1 MSRQQR
7 GGRRSPADARSHTDE
22 THRSEGRAARVSA
35 RPQRR
40 VTQDP
45 TPARS
50 EAPPNRAPAHGG
62 GVRLQ
67 KLIADAGIASRR
79 GAERLMR
86 EGAVTVNGR
95 IVTELGAKAVP
106 GEADVRVAG
115 QRVTQPAAHVY
126 YLLNKPAGYVTT
138 LSDEHGR
145 ANARELLRDV
155 KARVYPVGRLDRD
168 SEGLLL
174 FTNDGELTARL
185 THPRYGVEKEYLA
198 LVDREPAPEAL
209 AALRRGVVIE
219 GRRTAPATVERL
231 HPEQGGAWLAITI
244 HEGRK
249 RQVRQ
254 MCQAVGLGVRR
265 LVRTRFGSLTLEG
278 LPPGAHRRLTA
289 RELARLRRDAGLS
302 ERGD

>member
-1 MSRQQR
+1 MNQQSR
-7 GGRRSPADARSHTDE
+7 GRRPPPQARSRTGD
-22 THRSEGRAARVSA
+22 TGRSEGRTAPSSA
-35 RPQRR
+35 PGQRR
-40 VTQDP
+40 VRENP
-45 TPARS
+45 
-50 EAPPNRAPAHGG
+50 APPALPPDRAAAHGA

-79 GAERLMR
+79 AAERLMR
-86 EGAVTVNGR
+86 EGAVTVNGH
-95 IVTELGAKAVP
+95 IVTEPGTKAVP
-106 GEADVRVAG
+106 GEDDVRVAG
-115 QRVTQPAAHVY
+115 QRITQPAPQVY
-126 YLLNKPAGYVTT
+126 YLLNKPPGYVTT

-155 KARVYPVGRLDRD
+155 RARVYPVGRLDRD

-198 LVDREPAPEAL
+198 LVDREPAPAAL
-209 AALRRGVVIE
+209 EVLRRGVVIE
-219 GRRTAPATVERL
+219 GRRTAPAGIERL
-231 HPEQGGAWLAITI
+231 HPEDGGVWLAITI
-244 HEGRK
+244 HEGRR

-254 MCQAVGLGVRR
+254 MCQAVGLDVLR

-289 RELARLRRDAGLS
+289 RELTRLRRDAGLG
-302 ERGD
+302 ERAT

>member
-1 MSRQQR
+1 MPPVS
-7 GGRRSPADARSHTDE
+7 E
-22 THRSEGRAARVSA
+22 TASGE
-35 RPQRR
+35 
-40 VTQDP
+40 
-45 TPARS
+45 
-50 EAPPNRAPAHGG
+50 

-79 GAERLMR
+79 AAERLMR

-95 IVTELGAKAVP
+95 IVTEPGAKAVP
-106 GEADVRVAG
+106 GEDDVRVAG
-115 QRVTQPAAHVY
+115 QRVTQPAPHVY
-126 YLLNKPAGYVTT
+126 YLLNKPPGYVTT

-155 KARVYPVGRLDRD
+155 KARIYPVGRLDRD

-198 LVDREPAPEAL
+198 LVDREPAPEEL
-209 AALRRGVVIE
+209 AALRRGVLLE
-219 GRRTAPATVERL
+219 GRRTAPAGVERL
-231 HPEQGGAWLAITI
+231 HPEDGGVWLAITI

-254 MCQAVGLGVRR
+254 MCQAVGLEVRR

-278 LPPGAHRRLTA
+278 LSLGAHRRLSV
-289 RELARLRRDAGLS
+289 RELVRLRRDAGLGES
-302 ERGD
+302 NAPHRSA